1 MSLKDDLMQQMKEAM
16 KAKDTET
23 LGTIRLLR
31 SEIKNF
37 EIDNGEQDDAGVQ
50 KIVARMIK
58 QWKDAINDYKAG
70 GREDL
75 VAEAQQKLKVLEKFL
90 PAQMSEEEVRKLVAE
105 VVASA
110 GADAKPGPVTGMVMK
125 KVAGKADGGLVAKL
139 VKELLAQF

>member
-16 KAKDTET
+16 RAKDAET

-75 VAEAQQKLKVLEKFL
+75 VVEAQQKLKVLEKFL
-90 PAQMSEEEVRKLVAE
+90 PAQMSEEEVRKVVAE

-110 GADAKPGPVTGMVMK
+110 GDDAKPGPVTGMVMK
-125 KVAGKADGGLVAKL
+125 KVAGKADGGLVARL
-139 VKELLAQF
+139 VKELLA

>member
-75 VAEAQQKLKVLEKFL
+75 VVEAQQKLKVLEKFL
-90 PAQMSEEEVRKLVAE
+90 PAQMSEEAVRKLVAE
-105 VVASA
+105 VVVEA

-139 VKELLAQF
+139 VKELLA

>member
-23 LGTIRLLR
+23 LSTIRLLR

-75 VAEAQQKLKVLEKFL
+75 VVEAQQKLKVLEKFL
-90 PAQMSEEEVRKLVAE
+90 PAQMSEEAVRKLVAE
-105 VVASA
+105 VVVEA

-139 VKELLAQF
+139 VKELLA